1 MIKKIIFPAIL
12 LFAAASLASAQ
23 TTPKTTTTKTTTG
36 KTVTTATASTVQTA
50 DAKAVRAA
58 FDRIIEGIRKAD
70 VEMVTGVYQN
80 SASTLYFNNN
90 GTVTRGWEQD
100 KQNREAR
107 YPDVTN
113 VKLDVRDVRVEM
125 LGTTGAV
132 VTCLWTQSQTYRG
145 TPETATGRMTLVF
158 RRAGGAWKAIHLHTS
173 PDAPDPARVLPS
185 EQTTEPTTT
194 PTPRPTPKPTPQTT
208 PTPRPT
214 P

>member
-1 MIKKIIFPAIL
+1 MIKKIIFSAIL
-12 LFAAASLASAQ
+12 LFATASLASAQ
-23 TTPKTTTTKTTTG
+23 TTPKTTTTKTATG

-50 DAKAVRAA
+50 DAKAVRTA

-132 VTCLWTQSQTYRG
+132 VTCLWTQTQEYKG
-145 TPETATGRMTLVF
+145 TPESASGRMTIVF
-158 RRAGGAWKAIHLHTS
+158 RKVGTAWKAVHLHTS
-173 PDAPDPARVLPS
+173 PDRPDAARPVFPS
-185 EQTTEPTTT
+185 ERT
-194 PTPRPTPKPTPQTT
+194 PIPN
-208 PTPRPT
+208 
-214 P
+214 